1 MHASPAAFLR
11 TGLAAAHTSSS
22 VAVYRAPTFGGRDDL
37 RYFRKCLLRAPR
49 EHGAAI
55 HAYALM
61 TNHLHLLATPSLA
74 TSMPKMMQSI
84 GRVDVQYFNATY
96 RRTGTLL
103 EGRYKAA
110 YPPRGHEC

>member
-1 MHASPAAFLR
+1 MPRLPRFYAPDLPLHVIQR
-11 TGLAAAHTSSS
+11 GND
-22 VAVYRAPTFGGRDDL
+22 RAPTFGGRDDL
-37 RYFRKCLLRAPR
+37 RYFRKCLLRASR

-110 YPPRGHEC
+110 IVDDER